1 MTRTHSPM
9 IDSTTLNTNE
19 LAARWGLKPAA
30 LRHHRRQGTGPAF
43 VTLDRAFLPLGSPYV
58 LYPLASVLAF
68 ESAHNITPLN

>member
-1 MTRTHSPM
+1 MTDPTSL
-9 IDSTTLNTNE
+9 STNE

-30 LRHHRRQGTGPAF
+30 LRHHRRQGTGPSF

-68 ESAHNITPLN
+68 EAAHNITPLN